1 MALHGFAPETGQL
14 RLVAGARVWHIR
26 SPAGTATATDA
37 PWTA

>member
-1 MALHGFAPETGQL
+1 MGLHGFAPDTGRH
-14 RLVAGARVWHIR
+14 RLVAGARVRHIR